1 MTDPKFV
8 RLSQAQSR
16 GILADV
22 SGSGW
27 SISGRD
33 VRPLPDSL
41 DSLRFVRKHLRSG
54 RLEAASLAEYEEA
67 HPAEDAPSDVGHQE
81 HIVREEAASA
91 SSEPAPS
98 VAETSEVSTEE
109 PKPAKKRAT
118 RKPKQQP
125 AE

>member
-41 DSLRFVRKHLRSG
+41 DGLRFVRKHLRSG

-67 HPAEDAPSDVGHQE
+67 HPAEDAPSNVGHQE
-81 HIVREEAASA
+81 HVVREEAASA
-91 SSEPAPS
+91 SSDPAPS
-98 VAETSEVSTEE
+98 VVEMNESSSEESKA
-109 PKPAKKRAT
+109 PKKKAT

>member
-41 DSLRFVRKHLRSG
+41 DGLRFVRKHLRSG

-67 HPAEDAPSDVGHQE
+67 HPAEDAPSNVGHQE
-81 HIVREEAASA
+81 HVVREEAASA
-91 SSEPAPS
+91 SSYPAPS
-98 VAETSEVSTEE
+98 VVETNESSSEESKA
-109 PKPAKKRAT
+109 PKKKAT

>member
-41 DSLRFVRKHLRSG
+41 DGLRFVRKHLRSG

-67 HPAEDAPSDVGHQE
+67 HPAEDAPSNVGHQE
-81 HIVREEAASA
+81 HVVREEAASA
-91 SSEPAPS
+91 SSDPAPS
-98 VAETSEVSTEE
+98 VVETNESSSEESKA
-109 PKPAKKRAT
+109 PKKKAT